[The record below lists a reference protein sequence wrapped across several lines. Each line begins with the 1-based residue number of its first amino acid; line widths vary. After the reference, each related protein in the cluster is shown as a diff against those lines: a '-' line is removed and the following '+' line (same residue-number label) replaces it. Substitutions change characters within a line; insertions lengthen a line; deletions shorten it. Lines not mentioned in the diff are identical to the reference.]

1 MNPDAGTA
9 LPDLPP
15 PPEDDG
21 GLAVVLVAPEIPQNT
36 GNIARTCA
44 ALGVPLH
51 LVGPLGFR
59 LDDRHL
65 RRAGIDYWPA
75 VTVYGHHRW
84 EDFRS
89 WNGDRPLALFS
100 ARGTRRYDEVPL
112 DPLPRLV
119 FGGES
124 AGLPEAICREY
135 ANRLYRLPMRAEIRS
150 LNLASTA
157 TAVLYDVLRR
167 LGFPGV

>member
-1 MNPDAGTA
+1 MVTCPEGWPA
-9 LPDLPP
+9 PP
-15 PPEDDG
+15 ASDG

-84 EDFRS
+84 VNFLE
-89 WNGDRPLALFS
+89 WNESRPLALFS
-100 ARGTRRYDEVPL
+100 ARGSQRYDRVPL

-124 AGLPEAICREY
+124 GGLSEEIVQSFSES
-135 ANRLYRLPMRAEIRS
+135 LYRLPMRPKVRS
-150 LNLASTA
+150 LNLASA
-157 TAVLYDVLRR
+157 ASVVLYDVLRR
-167 LGFPGV
+167 LDFPGV